1 MARHSTIG
9 GTMTADSRSTPL
21 GPVLAIAG
29 GALLA
34 IGSFLTWAEV
44 SGGGQSESVSGTEGS
59 DGWITLIAG
68 LLVVG
73 AGVAAFRAT
82 RRPLT
87 ILIIAMGLVGGGVG
101 LYDALTAKENVIAEV
116 AEQSAAASGAS
127 VAEVRAVLDQLID
140 SGQIGISIGIG
151 LYVVIAGGILAV
163 VGGALQLSG
172 TRSTAS
178 TVFGTESVSSTT
190 APATPA
196 RDDFPPPAPTTR
208 PPANPSV

>member
-1 MARHSTIG
+1 
-9 GTMTADSRSTPL
+9 MTADSRSTPL

-44 SGGGQSESVSGTEGS
+44 SGGGQSEAVSGTEGS
-59 DGWITLIAG
+59 DGWITLVAG
-68 LLVVG
+68 VLVVG
-73 AGVAAFRAT
+73 AGLAAFKAA
-82 RRPLT
+82 RRPLA
-87 ILIIAMGLVGGGVG
+87 ILIVAAGLVGGGVG

-151 LYVVIAGGILAV
+151 LYVVIVGGILAV
-163 VGGALQLSG
+163 VGGALQLSR

-178 TVFGTESVSSTT
+178 AVFGTESASSMT
-190 APATPA
+190 APTTPA

-208 PPANPSV
+208 PPDNPSV

>member
-1 MARHSTIG
+1 
-9 GTMTADSRSTPL
+9 MTADSRPTPL
-21 GPVLAIAG
+21 GPILAVAG

-59 DGWITLIAG
+59 DGWITLVAG
-68 LLVVG
+68 VLVVA
-73 AGVAAFRAT
+73 AGVAAFKAV
-82 RRPLT
+82 RRPLA

-101 LYDALTAKENVIAEV
+101 LYDALTAKENVISEV
-116 AEQSAAASGAS
+116 AEQSAASTGAS

-151 LYVVIAGGILAV
+151 LYIVIVGGVLAV
-163 VGGALQLSG
+163 VGGLLQLSR

-178 TVFGTESVSSTT
+178 AVFGTESVSSATT
-190 APATPA
+190 PTSPA
-196 RDDFPPPAPTTR
+196 RDDSPPPMSTPAPTSR
-208 PPANPSV
+208 PPDAPPV